1 MARARPAESDFASQ
15 AGSKP
20 GPGALAQDSGKHE
33 RLSMDAKQTAAGRP
47 DKVVLVVDDEPL
59 VRMNAVDMFEDLGF
73 EVLEASNG
81 LDAVA
86 QLEER
91 PDVTL
96 LFSDCRMPGMS
107 GQELADI
114 ATRRWPRLR
123 VVLVSGFVNVR
134 PENRT
139 FLSKP
144 YDLRAIE
151 RVIRDSR

>member
-1 MARARPAESDFASQ
+1 
-15 AGSKP
+15 
-20 GPGALAQDSGKHE
+20 
-33 RLSMDAKQTAAGRP
+33 MDAKQTAAGRP

-114 ATRRWPRLR
+114 ATRRWPGLR